1 MTIKEDRVADALQFI
16 KKQNS
21 KRKGGNLSP
30 YINAQKSD

>member
-16 KKQNS
+16 KTKFK

-30 YINAQKSD
+30 YINAQKI